1 MSFDSPIWLLA
12 LAVIPVLVAL
22 YVRAR
27 RRAQRY
33 AIRYPAVSTLREA
46 VAASPSWERHLPAG
60 LALAAAVV
68 LVLALARPHMAYSA
82 PVNEGSIVLVTDHS
96 GSMAASDVA
105 PSRLAAAVSAAN
117 RFIDQLPASV
127 RLGAVAFSSA
137 ADAVQAPVANHGAA
151 RSIIDGQSANGG
163 TDTGGALD
171 EALQLLHGSSAHHP
185 PSEIVLLSDG
195 AANAGPDP
203 VSVSQQAKRDHIPIF
218 TVALGTP
225 NGVLQ
230 NPDPLA
236 PPVPVPPDPQLMHQ
250 IAQTSGGRAFDAQTS
265 DELSSI
271 YKDLGTKLGS
281 ITRHREV
288 TAVFALA
295 GLVLLAGA
303 AGASVRGWGRLA

>member
-1 MSFDSPIWLLA
+1 MSFSSPIWLLA
-12 LAVIPVLVAL
+12 LALIPLVVFA

-27 RRAQRY
+27 RRTQRY
-33 AIRYPAVSTLREA
+33 AVRYPAVSTLRQA
-46 VAASPSWERHLPAG
+46 VAASPSWERHLPAA
-60 LALAAAVV
+60 LALAAA
-68 LVLALARPHMAYSA
+68 LALILALARPHLAYSA
-82 PVNEGSIVLVTDHS
+82 PVDEGSIVLVTDHS

-105 PSRLAAAVSAAN
+105 PTRLAAAVAAAN
-117 RFIDQLPASV
+117 RFIDQLPESV
-127 RLGAVAFSSA
+127 RVGAVAFSNS
-137 ADAVQAPVANHGAA
+137 ADAVQAPVANHAAA
-151 RSIIDGQSANGG
+151 RSIIDAQAAGGG

-171 EALQLLHGSSAHHP
+171 VALQLLHGSSPHHA

-203 VSVSQQAKRDHIPIF
+203 VSVSQQAKRAHIPIF

-230 NPDPLA
+230 SPDPLQ
-236 PPVPVPPDPQLMHQ
+236 PSVPVPPDPQLMQQ
-250 IAQTSGGRAFDAQTS
+250 IAQASGGRAFDAQTA

-271 YKDLGTKLGS
+271 YNDLGTKLGS
-281 ITRHREV
+281 VTRHREV
-288 TAVFALA
+288 TAVFAIA

>member
-1 MSFDSPIWLLA
+1 MSFASPIWLLA
-12 LAVIPVLVAL
+12 LAIIPAVVFA

-27 RRAQRY
+27 RRVQRY

-46 VAASPSWERHLPAG
+46 VSASRSWDRHLPAA
-60 LALAAAVV
+60 LALTAAAA
-68 LVLALARPHMAYSA
+68 LILALARPHLAYSA
-82 PVNEGSIVLVTDHS
+82 PVDEGSIVLVTDHS
-96 GSMAASDVA
+96 GSMAASDVT
-105 PSRLAAAVSAAN
+105 PSRLAAAVAAAN
-117 RFIDQLPASV
+117 KFIDELPATV
-127 RLGAVAFSSA
+127 RVGAVAFSNS
-137 ADAVQAPVANHGAA
+137 ADAVQAPVANHAAA
-151 RSIIDGQSANGG
+151 RSIIDAQSAGGG

-171 EALQLLHGSSAHHP
+171 VALQVLHGSSPHHA

-195 AANAGPDP
+195 AANEGPNP
-203 VSVSQQAKRDHIPIF
+203 VTVSQQAKRDHIPIF

-236 PPVPVPPDPQLMHQ
+236 PPVPVPPDPQLMQQ
-250 IAQTSGGRAFDAQTS
+250 IAQTSGGRSFNAQS
-265 DELSSI
+265 ADELSSI

-281 ITRHREV
+281 VTRHHEV
-288 TAVFALA
+288 TAVFAIA

>member
-1 MSFDSPIWLLA
+1 MSFSSPVWLLA
-12 LAVIPVLVAL
+12 LALIPLVVFA

-33 AIRYPAVSTLREA
+33 AVRYPAISTLRAA

-60 LALAAAVV
+60 LALAASLV
-68 LVLALARPHMAYSA
+68 LILALARPHLAYSA
-82 PVNEGSIVLVTDHS
+82 PVDEGSIMLVTDHS
-96 GSMAASDVA
+96 GSMAASDVT
-105 PSRLAAAVSAAN
+105 PSRLSAAVAAAN
-117 RFIDQLPASV
+117 KFIDQLPGSV
-127 RLGAVAFSSA
+127 RLGAVAFSDS
-137 ADAVQAPVANHGAA
+137 ADAVQAPAANHAAA
-151 RSIIDGQSANGG
+151 RSIIDAQSAGGG
-163 TDTGGALD
+163 TDTGGAL
-171 EALQLLHGSSAHHP
+171 EVALQLLHGSSPHHAP
-185 PSEIVLLSDG
+185 AEIVLLSDG
-195 AANAGPDP
+195 AANAGPNP

-230 NPDPLA
+230 SPDPFQPA
-236 PPVPVPPDPQLMHQ
+236 VPVPPDPQLMLQ
-250 IAQTSGGRAFDAQTS
+250 IAQTSGGRAFDAQTA

-271 YKDLGTKLGS
+271 YKDLGVKLGS

-288 TAVFALA
+288 TAVFAIA